1 MVKMELL
8 YNKLTSKDYNGLRK
22 TVNWD
27 VLKPKRV
34 EKILDK
40 SFCTIVVK
48 KDCQAIG
55 MGRLVGDGLI
65 FFVMDVVV
73 NPVYQRQGVGTKILK
88 SLIDY
93 VRKETPFNDFSII
106 QLISEK
112 GKENFYMNLGFAI
125 VPNDETG
132 SGMQIFIKNKEL

>member
-73 NPVYQRQGVGTKILK
+73 NPVYQRQGVGTKILN

-112 GKENFYMNLGFAI
+112 GKENFYMNLGFTI